1 MNIQADGGWVL
12 AVLFIIMFFFFLSR
26 MGLSMPAR
34 FSKKT
39 AVEKKKTGSE
49 GQDVEGEK
57 KVVETT
63 KASERKAHDDGHGH
77 KLGFLTVLLIVIVV
91 GELCTGFAIGGP
103 AFVRAINAPYD
114 FKAHNTILPQ
124 SAFAS
129 KQAVV
134 TCDPSRSNPVS
145 VPSIGTWSD
154 EIHVPRGC
162 IPYTNPVIDGVVVEA
177 QCREVSTSGWEQCL
191 GTYVSI
197 RMRSVRD
204 VDVWMEQY
212 KG

>member
-1 MNIQADGGWVL
+1 MEYIAYVLLAAIFGLGFWFIASALLRKAEGEREDEEPVTEGVTSTVVRTSRVSEHRAHDGGH
-12 AVLFIIMFFFFLSR
+12 A
-26 MGLSMPAR
+26 P
-34 FSKKT
+34 K
-39 AVEKKKTGSE
+39 
-49 GQDVEGEK
+49 
-57 KVVETT
+57 
-63 KASERKAHDDGHGH
+63 HDI
-77 KLGFLTVLLIVIVV
+77 LGVLLAIFVI
-91 GELCTGFAIGGP
+91 GELCLTIAIGGP

-134 TCDPSRSNPVS
+134 TCDPGRSNPVS

-197 RMRSVRD
+197 RIRSVRD